1 MFCTHCGVA
10 LYEGAASC
18 SACGQRVDADAGAAA
33 RGKVAYAGFW
43 LRLVAF
49 LIDQLVLAI
58 PGFLAL
64 VIAVAFFGLQLPGPD
79 ADLTEIADLTEMP
92 TPRGVFL
99 ATEGV
104 LLAINWLY
112 FALMES
118 SSWRGTLGKRALG
131 VAVTDLNGKRITFGR
146 ASGRFFGKLLSMMTL
161 GVGYVMAAVTDKK
174 QALHDV
180 LAKCLVVRMP

>member
-10 LYEGAASC
+10 LYEGAAFC
-18 SACGQRVDADAGAAA
+18 SACGQRVDAEAGAAA
-33 RGKVAYAGFW
+33 HGKVAYAGFW
-43 LRLVAF
+43 LRAVAF
-49 LIDQLVLAI
+49 LIDQVVLAI

-64 VIAVAFFGLQLPGPD
+64 VIAVAFFGLQMPGPD
-79 ADLTEIADLTEMP
+79 ADFTEMP

-118 SSWRGTLGKRALG
+118 STWRGTLGKRALG

-174 QALHDV
+174 QALQDV